1 MEKRGLTFND
11 LMMMAVSIPLILSWI
26 TFACIVIWAGINDD
40 EGFIQQNLDFYVSLI
55 AIIGGPALLFISSI
69 LEAWKTENVAE
80 LNSLPDRLNLDLK
93 KTELSLAHE
102 HAVAD
107 AKVAHELE
115 QAVLRQKH
123 ELAMDAFKTTQRGD
137 SEE

>member
-55 AIIGGPALLFISSI
+55 AIIGLLFLRHGKPRMRQNSI
-69 LEAWKTENVAE
+69 H
-80 LNSLPDRLNLDLK
+80 SLIDLI
-93 KTELSLAHE
+93 LI
-102 HAVAD
+102 
-107 AKVAHELE
+107 
-115 QAVLRQKH
+115 
-123 ELAMDAFKTTQRGD
+123 
-137 SEE
+137 

>member
-26 TFACIVIWAGINDD
+26 TFACIVIWAGIQDE

-80 LNSLPDRLNLDLK
+80 LNSLPDRLALDLE
-93 KTELSLAHE
+93 KTKLGMIHE
-102 HAVAD
+102 HHIAD
-107 AKVAHELE
+107 AQEAHALE
-115 QAVLRQKH
+115 QAALRQKH
-123 ELAMDAFKTTQRGD
+123 ELAMDAIITTNGE

>member
-11 LMMMAVSIPLILSWI
+11 MMMMAVSIPLILSWI
-26 TFACIVIWAGINDD
+26 TFACIVIWAGIQD
-40 EGFIQQNLDFYVSLI
+40 EDGFIQENLDFYVSLI

-69 LEAWKTENVAE
+69 LEAWKTENAAE

-93 KTELSLAHE
+93 RTELSLAHD
-102 HAVAD
+102 HAVDD
-107 AKVAHELE
+107 AKIAHELE
-115 QAVLRQKH
+115 QAALRQKH
-123 ELAMDAFKTTQRGD
+123 ELAMDAFKTTHGE